1 MSYLLFKALHIVF
14 MVSWFAGLFYMVRL
28 FIYHTEANQKDEP
41 ERSILFRQFAIMEK
55 KLWWIITTPAMAL
68 TVLFGLFMLGANP
81 SLLGSLYMIIKLGF
95 VGLLLVYHFIC
106 QKIYKDLGKEKFL
119 WSSSALRVWN
129 EVATLLL
136 VIIVFII
143 VLKSATNWIYASI
156 GFFAVGLLLLL
167 AIRMYESLRN
177 KDNALRRIKKEK
189 IHDKNDRDVSA

>member
-1 MSYLLFKALHIVF
+1 MSYSIFKALHIVF

-28 FIYHTEANQKDEP
+28 FIYHTEADSKDEP
-41 ERSILFRQFAIMEK
+41 ERGILIRQFAIMEK

-68 TVLFGLFMLGANP
+68 TVLFGLLMLGANP
-81 SLLGSLYMIIKLGF
+81 GLLGSLYMIIKLGF
-95 VGLLLVYHFIC
+95 VGLLLVYHFIS
-106 QKIYKDLGKEKFL
+106 QKIYNDLGRGKFL

-136 VIIVFII
+136 VIIVFVI

-177 KDNALRRIKKEK
+177 KDQAMQRIKKEK
-189 IHDKNDRDVSA
+189 LHDKNGHDVSA